1 MRVTNPE
8 FTNAVLG
15 IESSEQIIILLTM
28 YNPED
33 NTQVIARIADGIG
46 IDKVNP
52 NDPTTWKALR
62 LTGNITLGTSITTDE
77 ISYDT
82 ITTDDEDIAY
92 GVISR
97 NEKYLYIPMQIT
109 LPDESDGKAPR
120 ATITFHNI
128 TGHLTPLIRTIS
140 NPIPIK
146 IEVILASNP
155 DEVEVSFA
163 ELYIMAVSY
172 NKDQVV
178 GEISTMAVDRE
189 PFPQHNFTPLYFP
202 GLF

>member
-15 IESSEQIIILLTM
+15 IESSEQIIMLLTI
-28 YNPED
+28 YNPND
-33 NTQVIARIADGIG
+33 STQVIARLADGIG

-52 NDPTTWKALR
+52 SDPTTWKALR
-62 LTGNITLGTSITTDE
+62 LTGTISIGTSITTDE

-82 ITTDDEDIAY
+82 YTTNDDDILY

-97 NEKYLYIPMQIT
+97 SEKYLYIPMQIT

-120 ATITFHNI
+120 ATLTFYNI
-128 TGHLTPLIRTIS
+128 TGHLTPLIRTLN
-140 NPIPIK
+140 NPPPVK
-146 IEVILASNP
+146 LEVILASNP
-155 DEVEVSFA
+155 DEVEVSFSD
-163 ELYIMAVSY
+163 LYMYNITY
-172 NKDQVV
+172 NKDQVTA
-178 GEISTMAVDRE
+178 EISISGLDRE

>member
-28 YNPED
+28 YNPID
-33 NTQVIARIADGIG
+33 TTQVIARIADGIG

-52 NDPTTWKALR
+52 SDPTTWKALR
-62 LTGNITLGTSITTDE
+62 LTGTLSIGTSTTTDE

-82 ITTDDEDIAY
+82 YTTNDEDILY

-97 NEKYLYIPMQIT
+97 SEKYLYIPMQIT

-140 NPIPIK
+140 SPIPIK
-146 IEVILASNP
+146 IEIILASNP